1 MICCGPFRAR
11 LRNEP
16 MNYNPIIVALDVE
29 TAEQARTLVRHIGPS
44 IDFYKVGLELYT
56 AAGMDLVKELIG
68 EGKQVFLDLKMYDI
82 SETVKRAAAQ
92 VARIDGIRFL
102 TVHASKAVV
111 RAAVDATA
119 GSHLQILAVTVL
131 TSYDQ
136 TDLADLG
143 YSCSVP
149 ELVSHLAAKAV
160 EGGTHG
166 LVCSP
171 LEVANIRRTTGGD
184 SILVTPGVRSSDAA
198 AGDQKR
204 VATPA
209 QAVANGAT
217 YLVMGRQITRA
228 ADPAAEVQRVL
239 HELSA

>member
-1 MICCGPFRAR
+1 
-11 LRNEP
+11 

-29 TAEQARTLVRHIGPS
+29 SAGQARAIVRHIGPS
-44 IDFYKVGLELYT
+44 VDFYKVGLELYT
-56 AAGMDLVKELIG
+56 AAGMNLVKELIA

-82 SETVKRAAAQ
+82 SETVKRATVQ

-111 RAAVDATA
+111 RAAVEATV
-119 GSHLQILAVTVL
+119 GSNLQILSVTVL

-136 TDLADLG
+136 TDLHDLG
-143 YSCSVP
+143 YTRTVP
-149 ELVSHLAAKAV
+149 DLVAHLVGKAV

-171 LEVANIRRTTGGD
+171 LEIENIRRNIGAEK
-184 SILVTPGVRSSDAA
+184 ILVTPGVRSPGAD

-204 VATPA
+204 IATPA
-209 QAVANGAT
+209 QAIKNGAT

-228 ADPAAEVQRVL
+228 ADPAAEVKRVL
-239 HELSA
+239 NELAG

>member
-1 MICCGPFRAR
+1 
-11 LRNEP
+11 

-29 TAEQARTLVRHIGPS
+29 SAEQARAIVHHIGPAV
-44 IDFYKVGLELYT
+44 DFYKVGLELYT
-56 AAGMDLVKELIG
+56 AAGLDLVRELIS

-82 SETVKRAAAQ
+82 SETVKRAAAR
-92 VARIDGIRFL
+92 VASVNGIRFL

-111 RAAVDATA
+111 KAAVEASA
-119 GSHLQILAVTVL
+119 GSGLQILSVTVL

-136 TDLADLG
+136 NDLNDLG

-149 ELVSHLAAKAV
+149 ELVTHLATKAA
-160 EGGTHG
+160 EAGTHG

-171 LEVANIRRTTGGD
+171 LEVGYLRRMLGD
-184 SILVTPGVRSSDAA
+184 EKILVTPGVRSPGAG

-209 QAVANGAT
+209 QAIQNGAT

-228 ADPAAEVQRVL
+228 ASPGDEARRVL
-239 HELSA
+239 EEIANR

>member
-1 MICCGPFRAR
+1 
-11 LRNEP
+11 

-29 TAEQARTLVRHIGPS
+29 TATEARTIVQQIGPAA
-44 IDFYKVGLELYT
+44 DFYKVGLELYT
-56 AAGMDLVKELIG
+56 VAGMDLVKELANQ
-68 EGKQVFLDLKMYDI
+68 GKHVFLDLKMYDI
-82 SETVKRAAAQ
+82 SETVKRAAAR
-92 VARIDGIRFL
+92 VAATNGIRFL

-111 RAAVDATA
+111 KAAVEAAA
-119 GSHLQILAVTVL
+119 GSGLQILAVTVL

-136 TDLADLG
+136 NDLNDLG

-149 ELVSHLAAKAV
+149 ELVAHLAAKAA
-160 EGGTHG
+160 EAGTHG

-171 LEVANIRRTTGGD
+171 WEVAQLRRTVGD
-184 SILVTPGVRSSDAA
+184 EIILVTPGVRSPAAA

-209 QAVANGAT
+209 QAIQNGAS

-228 ADPAAEVQRVL
+228 AAPADEVKRVL
-239 HELSA
+239 EEIVTP

>member
-1 MICCGPFRAR
+1 MPH
-11 LRNEP
+11 
-16 MNYNPIIVALDVE
+16 NPIIVALDVE
-29 TAEQARTLVRHIGPS
+29 SAGQARTIVRHIGPA

-56 AAGMDLVKELIG
+56 AAGLDLVKELIA
-68 EGKQVFLDLKMYDI
+68 EGKQIFLDLKMYDI

-111 RAAVDATA
+111 QAAVEATV
-119 GSHLQILAVTVL
+119 GSNLQILAVTVL

-136 TDLADLG
+136 SDLADLG
-143 YSCSVP
+143 YTCTVP
-149 ELVSHLAAKAV
+149 ELVAHLARKAA
-160 EGGTHG
+160 EAGTHG

-171 LEVANIRRTTGGD
+171 LEVTNIRQIIGYEKPL
-184 SILVTPGVRSSDAA
+184 ITPGVRSPGTD

-209 QAVANGAT
+209 QAIKNGAT

-228 ADPAAEVQRVL
+228 AHPAAEVKRVL
-239 HELSA
+239 DEISA